1 MTSEG
6 LADVLAYAAAF
17 GKSLDEKF
25 DPARLLSEFSARA
38 QHLIPHDCILIRRRE
53 DDGET
58 WSTFAACA
66 GRSGLPGHGPDD
78 SLGFERRDRLPA
90 EAFGLGPVF
99 EGQSQ
104 LVADITTDSR
114 FGADAALRVRM
125 VEAGLRASVAVPL
138 HAGGHITGALV
149 VMGRT
154 ADSTPTRKCRP
165 AASLPTS
172 SGPSSRALCCY
183 TPSAGIIS
191 A

>member
-38 QHLIPHDCILIRRRE
+38 QDLIPHDCILIRRRE

-66 GRSGLPGHGPDD
+66 GRSALPGHDD
-78 SLGFERRDRLPA
+78 SLGFERRDRLSP
-90 EAFGLGPVF
+90 EAFGLGPAF

-114 FGADAALRVRM
+114 FGADAALRARM
-125 VEAGLRASVAVPL
+125 AEAGLRASVAVPL
-138 HAGGHITGALV
+138 HAGAHVTGALV

-154 ADSTPTRKCRP
+154 AGLYTDAQVSSCRQL
-165 AASLPTS
+165 ADVI
-172 SGPSSRALCCY
+172 GP
-183 TPSAGIIS
+183 
-191 A
+191 

>member
-1 MTSEG
+1 MSRGSQGGRCDTMTSEG
-6 LADVLAYAAAF
+6 LADVLACAAAF

-38 QHLIPHDCILIRRRE
+38 LRLIPHDCILIRRRE

-58 WSTFAACA
+58 WATFTACA
-66 GRSGLPGHGPDD
+66 GRSALPGHGPDD
-78 SLGFERRDRLPA
+78 SLGFEGRDRLSP

-114 FGADAALRVRM
+114 FGADAALRARM

-138 HAGGHITGALV
+138 HAGGHVTGALV

-154 ADSTPTRKCRP
+154 AG
-165 AASLPTS
+165 L
-172 SGPSSRALCCY
+172 
-183 TPSAGIIS
+183 
-191 A
+191 